1 MAKSYND
8 KLKDPRWQKKR
19 LVVMQRDNFA
29 CKSCYDHESTLHVH
43 HVKYLK
49 SYDPWDYP
57 DDYMI
62 TLCDEC
68 HAEWH
73 RLFDN
78 NIKPGK
84 TFLVAKL
91 NHDLDIEGMQNFRD
105 GRMD

>member
-1 MAKSYND
+1 MKYSD

-19 LVVMQRDNFA
+19 LEIMNRDNFA
-29 CKSCYDHESTLHVH
+29 CRSCSDIESTLHVH

-49 SYDPWDYP
+49 QFDPWEYSDE
-57 DDYMI
+57 YMI

-91 NHDLDIEGMQNFRD
+91 NFDLDIEGMQGFRNKNNE
-105 GRMD
+105 